1 MKKRKIQNSYVTS
14 SNGSRQQ
21 LNLLSYNNQ
30 SDLTENDFVGWD
42 VLNAD
47 LVKRLVSQT
56 SSNDQVDPTNFAYV
70 AKNGLDTNNGSAEK
84 PYLTVQ
90 KAIDQSSIGTTIY
103 IYPGTY
109 TENLTLKAGVN
120 LTSPIKFGVYII
132 GNHTISTAGTIVL
145 DNVTL
150 NSTTG
155 NTLSVTGA
163 TSINIQLIGTNVYS
177 ISGDAI
183 NWANTNSASKLY
195 IEDGSI
201 SVSTSGSTARAF
213 YSTSTSTGSI
223 ITNRTTFK
231 LNNAAN
237 VCLSLNGSV
246 SFTHTSDQVYGQ
258 IAVADTAS
266 YVGQLVALTATGIPC
281 IVTNSTATS
290 ILFACTLTST
300 VTPIQGAGAFVYS
313 ALSYGSTGVGTATT
327 LNGGIGAIA
336 IPLSSLAIRNSVL
349 RPTPQDGLLEY
360 DGTHLY
366 FTIGTTRKTVTL
378 A

>member
-120 LTSPIKFGVYII
+120 LTSPIKFGVYIT

-177 ISGDAI
+177 TSGDAI